1 MATNNTNKC
10 KTCGCDDSFMVS
22 PAPCPTPIGCPTP
35 QPCSEIFD
43 AQCVRY
49 TGANI
54 LCDTDIVVNSN
65 DTVAEALEGI
75 VDYVCNTS
83 YTYEIGQYVPSRG
96 GVIAH
101 RWLSGTT
108 QNYLVLSVSV
118 IADNKR
124 WATVNVSIPNVTS
137 NWDGK
142 TNTNN
147 LVAAG
152 IPSGIGVDEAASIC
166 NTYVDPLSSNTDWY
180 LPSVDELSKVW
191 QNRFDITIG
200 LLAAGSVLAT
210 SGELYGDF
218 WSSTQYVSF
227 LSAGNAFRF
236 DFSTGYPS
244 SLAKTSQRS
253 VLAVRKFSL

>member
-1 MATNNTNKC
+1 MDILNFISWIASKRRVVTSAP
-10 KTCGCDDSFMVS
+10 DDALV
-22 PAPCPTPIGCPTP
+22 PIGIRT
-35 QPCSEIFD
+35 ETRD
-43 AQCVRY
+43 DKY
-49 TGANI
+49 T
-54 LCDTDIVVNSN
+54 
-65 DTVAEALEGI
+65 TVAIKKSDLISSGFK
-75 VDYVCNTS
+75 
-83 YTYEIGQYVPSRG
+83 YEIGQYVADEG

-142 TNTNN
+142 TNTDN

-166 NTYVDPLSSNTDWY
+166 NNYVDPLSSNTDWY

-191 QNRFDITIG
+191 QNRFDVTIG

-210 SGELYGDF
+210 SGALYGDF

-253 VLAVRKFSL
+253 VLAVRKFSI